1 MITYSWEINK
11 VDKVSADGM
20 DDVIETVHWYAEATD
35 GVYVTHEVGELTL
48 EAPDPDRFIEFGNLT
63 KLDIVGWLHDFDRID
78 LAPHAIRAGVD
89 GIVIAQAWAVRV
101 VQGQHVVVTG
111 RVLPWRS

>member
-11 VDKVSADGM
+11 VDKVTVDGM

-35 GVYVTHEVGELTL
+35 NVHVVHEVGELTL

-63 KLDIVGWLHDFDRID
+63 KLDIVGWLHAKLDT
-78 LAPHAIRAGVD
+78 AVIRD
-89 GIVIAQAWAVRV
+89 SLTTKLQEL
-101 VQGQHVVVTG
+101 QG
-111 RVLPWRS
+111 

>member
-20 DDVIETVHWYAEATD
+20 DDVIDTVHWYAEATD
-35 GVYVTHEVGELTL
+35 GVYVAHEVGELKL

-63 KLDIVGWLHDFDRID
+63 KLDIVGWLQSKLDTAYIHDS
-78 LAPHAIRAGVD
+78 LTNKL
-89 GIVIAQAWAVRV
+89 QEL
-101 VQGQHVVVTG
+101 QG
-111 RVLPWRS
+111 

>member
-11 VDKVSADGM
+11 VDKVAADGM
-20 DDVIETVHWYAEATD
+20 TDVIDTVHWYAEATD

-63 KLDIVGWLHDFDRID
+63 KLDIVGWLHAKLDT
-78 LAPHAIRAGVD
+78 AVIRTMLTNKL
-89 GIVIAQAWAVRV
+89 QEL
-101 VQGQHVVVTG
+101 QG
-111 RVLPWRS
+111 